1 MAIFCDLLLVFNL
14 PKRRGQNWPLNGVR
28 KISRNRIQSLLVLAR
43 KKLAVVYLLNGHDLL
58 NHTSIFYSNLA
69 LRPRVE
75 RKVIPLTV
83 PRLIYIFLSFCYR
96 YDHQKYF
103 SIQVQSV
110 SLFCIICL
118 MVNTPR
124 PFDTLWSGNFM
135 NLWAGRQSCPDG
147 EQPAFCLSQS
157 NCKSRQLGR

>member
-28 KISRNRIQSLLVLAR
+28 KISRNRIQSLLDLAR

-96 YDHQKYF
+96 YDH
-103 SIQVQSV
+103 
-110 SLFCIICL
+110 
-118 MVNTPR
+118 
-124 PFDTLWSGNFM
+124 
-135 NLWAGRQSCPDG
+135 
-147 EQPAFCLSQS
+147 
-157 NCKSRQLGR
+157 